1 MKSVKSKLTSTNHE
15 EHGITQE
22 SNNLHSLPAVK
33 LVVDQKGSKV
43 VTTQTDTD
51 VDHVP
56 VPSHNDITGRV
67 RADDLNESGSKELV
81 TVEQKVVEEP
91 THSGTNKTTSKVSA
105 DQFEGVEIVAG
116 LVDSHVLL

>member
-43 VTTQTDTD
+43 VTTQTDAD